1 MHQTTLTSK
10 WTLVFSLVL
19 FILLTNTLTSHAQ
32 PVSEDEARTKA
43 ARFLASRSAS
53 GNSQAKHVQ
62 RKAPR
67 LVASRIQREL
77 YVFNDEANGG
87 FVVVSGDER
96 TPEILGYSFSGGIDA
111 QDMPTGLQAWLD
123 DYAKQIRVIQ
133 ERNIATPMT
142 SLLPESLD
150 YVEPL
155 IETTWNQR
163 APYYNMCPKTGG
175 KQTLTGCC
183 ATAMAQVM
191 NYYKWPKKTSKTIPA
206 YTTASLSIYVPAISV
221 TTIDWDNMLD
231 NYYTG
236 KYTTAEGNAV
246 ATLMKLCGAAV
257 QMDYTPTWSSGGVGP
272 ETLSEYFEYDFDM
285 MKYVEAKDYTA
296 RIWNRMI
303 YDEIDADRPVIYWG
317 YPLPGDRSGGHIFI
331 VDGYDC
337 DDYFHINWGWG
348 GYEDG
353 YYLLSALLPGNEN
366 YSNGQGALI
375 GITPLTA
382 DKPRAYAVLADSTLS
397 FYYDG
402 RQNERAGKVFSP
414 ISGNPWMDYREQ
426 VAECVID
433 VSMRNYAF
441 RDLTSTFYGMKNMR
455 SVRGLENMDVSQVT
469 NMAGMF
475 DNCSSLT
482 SLDLSSW
489 DTSNLDFM
497 NFAFEGCSSLESL
510 NVSGWKTDK
519 VTSMKWLFLGCS
531 SLKHLDL
538 STWRT
543 DKVENMYM
551 LFDGCS
557 SLESLDLTGWKVN
570 NVTDMHAM
578 FSGCNTL
585 KSLNLNGWKVN
596 NVTDMGLMFANCS
609 ALRSLDVAQWFTTKV
624 TDMSSMF
631 NNCYSLQSL
640 TLYNWYT
647 SKVKDMSYM
656 FYDCNALTTI
666 YVGSGWSLLNV
677 TNSEN
682 MFGYCDA
689 LVGGEGT
696 QNEYGKW
703 DATYAHVDGGPN
715 NPGYLTYLASYDAIQ
730 PPLAPSSNCPASIFT
745 LDGRRLAS
753 PQRGLNIV
761 DGKKLVIKH

>member
-1 MHQTTLTSK
+1 MLTSK

-19 FILLTNTLTSHAQ
+19 FILFTNTLTSHAQ

-67 LVASRIQREL
+67 LVASRSQREL

-236 KYTTAEGNAV
+236 NYTTAEGNAV

-257 QMDYTPTWSSGGVGP
+257 EMDYTPNISFGGVGP
-272 ETLSEYFEYDFDM
+272 ETLYKYFGYNPETMECVDAADF
-285 MKYVEAKDYTA
+285 TA
-296 RIWNRMI
+296 RVWNRMI
-303 YDEIDADRPVIYWG
+303 YDELNAGRPIIYWG
-317 YPLPGDRSGGHIFI
+317 YPEVGVYWSGHVFV

-353 YYLLSALLPGNEN
+353 YFLLSALLPGNYN

-375 GITPLTA
+375 GISPLTPDTPL
-382 DKPRAYAVLADSTLS
+382 PYAVLNDSTLS
-397 FYYDG
+397 FYYDAHKDS
-402 RQNERAGKVFSP
+402 RAGTVFYP
-414 ISGNPWMDYREQ
+414 ISDNPWNDYREQ
-426 VAECVID
+426 VAECVITP
-433 VSMRNYAF
+433 SMSAYQF
-441 RDLTSTFYGMKNMR
+441 KDLCCFFYGMSNLK
-455 SVRGLENMDVSQVT
+455 SIKGTEYMDVSQVR
-469 NMAGMF
+469 NMAGLF
-475 DNCSSLT
+475 EGCSSLK

-497 NFAFEGCSSLESL
+497 NSVFEGCSSLTYL

-519 VTSMKWLFLGCS
+519 VTSMNSLF
-531 SLKHLDL
+531 
-538 STWRT
+538 
-543 DKVENMYM
+543 N
-551 LFDGCS
+551 FCS
-557 SLESLDLTGWKVN
+557 SLESLNIKDWKVN
-570 NVTDMHAM
+570 
-578 FSGCNTL
+578 
-585 KSLNLNGWKVN
+585 
-596 NVTDMGLMFANCS
+596 
-609 ALRSLDVAQWFTTKV
+609 KV
-624 TDMSSMF
+624 TDMSGMF
-631 NNCYSLQSL
+631 CNCNSLKSIDIGGWL
-640 TLYNWYT
+640 TT
-647 SKVKDMSYM
+647 KVKDMSGMFQNCQSLQSLNFGRWITLAATDMSYM
-656 FYDCNALTTI
+656 FFDCRSLTTI
-666 YVGSGWSLLNV
+666 YVGPSWNVSNV
-677 TNSEN
+677 TSSEN
-682 MFGYCDA
+682 MFAYCYK
-689 LVGGEGT
+689 LVGENGT
-696 QNEYGKW
+696 AFDW
-703 DATYAHVDGGPN
+703 DHRDVTYAHPDGGPD
-715 NPGYLTYLASYDAIQ
+715 NPGYLTYHATYDAIQ